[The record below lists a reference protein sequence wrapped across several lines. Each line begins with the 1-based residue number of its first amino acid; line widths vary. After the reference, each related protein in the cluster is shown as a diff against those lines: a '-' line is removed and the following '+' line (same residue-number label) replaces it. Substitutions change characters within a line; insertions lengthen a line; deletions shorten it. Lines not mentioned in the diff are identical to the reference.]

1 MSANQGQ
8 LTQEELFRVATY
20 NPDTGLFSR
29 NLSERR
35 WKAGQIMG
43 TPHIRGYVEMT
54 VCGQR
59 YLAHRLAFLYMEG
72 LMPLDQVDHINGV
85 KTDNRFSNLRKVSC
99 QENQKKN
106 LKISKRNKSGV
117 MGVCWHKDARRWAA
131 EIRISGKKKHLG
143 LFDSIEEA
151 AIARREAEKF
161 FGFHP
166 MHGQKKVIA

>member
-1 MSANQGQ
+1 MSADQCP

-20 NPDTGLFSR
+20 NPDTGLFTR

-35 WKAGQIMG
+35 WKAGQVMG

-72 LMPLDQVDHINGV
+72 LMPSDQVDHINGV

-99 QENQKKN
+99 QENQKN
-106 LKISKRNKSGV
+106 LKMSKRNKSGV
-117 MGVCWHKDARRWAA
+117 MGVCWHKAAKKWAA
-131 EIRISGKKKHLG
+131 EIKVSRKTKHLG
-143 LFDSIEEA
+143 LFDTIEEA
-151 AIARREAEKF
+151 AVVRSEAEKLY
-161 FGFHP
+161 GFHP
-166 MHGQKKVIA
+166 MHGQEKVIA